1 MATISVTGPLEGE
14 PVDLGSTKMRI
25 LEDGSTTDGR
35 LGMAVSTLAPH
46 TAGPPQHLHARHD
59 EGIYVISGTARFT
72 SGTDSYDA
80 PAGSLVMVPP
90 GVAHT
95 FDNPG
100 DEPMVMLS
108 TFTPSFYVQYF
119 RDLAAM
125 IASGQPVTPKS
136 AGEIMARYTTE
147 LAVGLPTRLSTDPP
161 ERGTS

>member
-80 PAGSLVMVPP
+80 RPDRWSWSRR
-90 GVAHT
+90 
-95 FDNPG
+95 
-100 DEPMVMLS
+100 ES
-108 TFTPSFYVQYF
+108 
-119 RDLAAM
+119 
-125 IASGQPVTPKS
+125 
-136 AGEIMARYTTE
+136 
-147 LAVGLPTRLSTDPP
+147 PTRSTTR
-161 ERGTS
+161 ETNRW